1 MQNKGCKKVIC
12 CILAGAML
20 FSMGIGSSVEAAKK
34 TSLKTKKLTLKEGAS
49 KKIVIKNKNKKRSYT
64 FKSSKPSVAKVNK
77 SGKVTAVKKG
87 SAKIT
92 VKESWKVGKKTKKR
106 TIGSVKVKVK
116 AKDIVVTP
124 TTVPTN
130 APTTVPTIVPT
141 TVPTAPAVVWPTEA
155 PVEPTKEPV
164 INLAYNTYTY
174 DFEED
179 ASDFEDVTITD
190 SDKASGSKSAKA
202 NGTTKLMMNKRIGH
216 SAVCKISADVKQ
228 TSGENKTLTV
238 SYDGTKLNNQAF
250 NESSDSVDVVSGEW
264 TNYTFTIN
272 IDMYMID
279 CNIVFDMDGTEFLI
293 DNVVVETQPFD
304 GADYKDM
311 VEKTFIQTGNANRLK
326 KVIEKAGKGE
336 DVTLAFLGGSIT
348 EGFNSSSRTDNNFY
362 CYAEETYNE
371 FKEAFGAGDGSNVHF
386 INAGMSGTASSLGVI
401 RYYNDVIGQMEYG
414 KYPDF
419 LCIEYVVNDSGE
431 CTNGEGMES
440 IIRTALSQGTA
451 VLLMFSHTINYET
464 GKEDHYRPLGEL
476 YDIAMASM
484 RSGLTTVID
493 QNNKAGC
500 DATLWYYGNDNLH
513 PDYPGDA
520 YMADSIM
527 NVFFKALE
535 DTDDTEPSDDIAG
548 IAPKYG
554 NAFEGM
560 KMLTNKTNPD
570 EEESVVSMELG
581 SFGDVDQSQPQ
592 LAYEKGG
599 VTGVKWF
606 PDCFMHTSGSD
617 SFKATIKCNSLMLAH
632 KITSDKSY
640 GEAEIYVDGKLKGT
654 MNCYNQSGW
663 NNAEMLVVFKDEQV
677 AEHEIEIKMKSGS
690 ENKKFTIYAIGFAN
704 KDEYKASLE

>member
-1 MQNKGCKKVIC
+1 MLKKSIKKSIS
-12 CILAGAML
+12 CILAVAMVL
-20 FSMGIGSSVEAAKK
+20 SLATVSDIKAAKK
-34 TSLKTKKLTLKEGAS
+34 ATLKTKKMELKKGTS

-64 FKSSKPSVAKVNK
+64 FKSNRTKIAKVNK
-77 SGKVTAVKKG
+77 KGKVTAVKKG

-92 VKESWKVGKKTKKR
+92 VKEVWKVGKKTKNRKVG
-106 TIGSVKVKVK
+106 TVKVAVLP
-116 AKDIVVTP
+116 KDNAVTP
-124 TTVPTN
+124 TNQPTLSPTPMP
-130 APTTVPTIVPT
+130 APTTP
-141 TVPTAPAVVWPTEA
+141 VVQPTEA
-155 PVEPTKEPV
+155 PAEPTKVPV
-164 INLAYNTYTY
+164 INLSYDTFSY
-174 DFEED
+174 DFEEETSAFD
-179 ASDFEDVTITD
+179 AIAITD
-190 SDKASGSKSAKA
+190 TDKASGTKSAKVDGA
-202 NGTTKLMMNKRIGH
+202 TRLMMNKRIGH
-216 SAVCKISADVKQ
+216 SAVCKITADVKQ
-228 TSGENKTLTV
+228 NSGETKTLTV
-238 SYDGTKLNNQAF
+238 SYDGTKLNNESY
-250 NESSDSVDVVSGEW
+250 NESSDTADIASGEW
-264 TNYTFTIN
+264 TNCTFNIN
-272 IDMYMID
+272 VDMYMID
-279 CNIVFDMDGTEFLI
+279 CDIVFDMAGTEFLL
-293 DNVVVETQPFD
+293 DNVVLETQPFE
-304 GADYKDM
+304 GADYRDM
-311 VEKTFIQTGNANRLK
+311 VDKTLIQTGNANRLK

-348 EGFNSSSRTDNNFY
+348 EGFNSKDRTDNNFY

-386 INAGMSGTASSLGVI
+386 INAGMAGTASSLGVI
-401 RYYNDVIGQMEYG
+401 RYYNDVLGQMEYG

-476 YDIAMASM
+476 YDIAMTSM

-500 DATLWYYGNDNLH
+500 DATLWYYGGDNLH

-535 DTDDTEPSDDIAG
+535 DTSDIEPNNDIAG
-548 IAPKYG
+548 ITPKYG

-560 KMLTNKTNPD
+560 KMLSNKTNPD
-570 EEESVVSMELG
+570 DEESVVSMELG
-581 SFGDVDQSQPQ
+581 GFSDVDQGVPT

-599 VTGVKWF
+599 EKGVKWF
-606 PDCFMHTSGSD
+606 PDNFMHTSGSD

-640 GEAEIYVDGKLKGT
+640 GEAEIYVDGELKAT
-654 MNCYNQSGW
+654 MNCNNSSGW
-663 NNAEMLVVFKDEQV
+663 NNAEMVVVFKDDQV
-677 AEHEIEIKMKSGS
+677 AEHEIEIKMKSGN
-690 ENKKFTIYAIGFAN
+690 EGKKFTIYAIGYAN
-704 KDEYKASLE
+704 KDEYAASLGK